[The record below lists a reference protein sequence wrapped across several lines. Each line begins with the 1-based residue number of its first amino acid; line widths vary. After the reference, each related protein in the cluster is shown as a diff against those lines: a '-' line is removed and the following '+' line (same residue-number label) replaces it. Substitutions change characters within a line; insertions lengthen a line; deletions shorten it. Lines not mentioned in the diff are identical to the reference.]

1 MTNNP
6 FESAKAQLAQAAIT
20 AGLDGKKV
28 ERLNNPDR
36 YIEVSIPVTMD
47 NGSQKIFTGFRSQHN
62 NARGPYKGGIRY
74 HQDVNLDE
82 VRALSFWMTFKNAVI
97 GVPFGGGK
105 GGIIVNPKD
114 LSEAELEKLSRGYMR
129 QMWRNFGPEIDVPA
143 PDVNTTG
150 QIMGW
155 MRDEYEKLTGTTAP
169 GVITGK
175 SIEDGGSQG
184 RTEATGFGG
193 GYVLREAVA
202 AGLVPEITAE
212 GADAVGTGRK
222 TIAIQG
228 FGNVA
233 TYLAEY
239 VTEHGFKIVALSD
252 SKGGVYNENGIDVV
266 AAEVHKKSSGS
277 LGGLE
282 GTSEI
287 TNEGLLELD
296 VDVLVPAALE
306 NVLTADN
313 AGKIKA
319 KFILEMAN
327 GPTTP
332 EADEIF
338 AKSGVTVIPDI
349 LANSGGVCVSYFE
362 WYQNQNNEK
371 WSKEDVLKKLDEHIV
386 AAFKSVREA
395 QRKYATTMRT
405 AAYIVASQRIIEKM

>member
-1 MTNNP
+1 MNNNP
-6 FESAKAQLAQAAIT
+6 FESAKAQLDAAAKVSNADVNI
-20 AGLDGKKV
+20 V
-28 ERLNNPDR
+28 ERLKNPDR
-36 YIEVSIPVTMD
+36 YIEVSIPIMMN
-47 NGSQKIFTGFRSQHN
+47 NGEQRIFEGFRSQHN

-74 HQDVNLDE
+74 HQQVSLDE
-82 VRALSFWMTFKNAVI
+82 VRALSFWMTFKNAVVN
-97 GVPFGGGK
+97 VPFGGGK
-105 GGIIVNPKD
+105 GGIIVNPKE
-114 LSEAELEKLSRGYMR
+114 LSEGELERLSRGYMR
-129 QMWRNFGPEIDVPA
+129 QMFRNFGPEIDVPA

-155 MRDEYEKLTGTTAP
+155 MRDEFEKLTGTTAP

-175 SIEDGGSQG
+175 SLEDGGSEG

-193 GYVLREAVA
+193 GYVLREALN
-202 AGLVPEITAE
+202 AGLVPAE
-212 GADAVGTGRK
+212 RK

-239 VTEHGFKIVALSD
+239 VKEHGFKVVALSD
-252 SKGGVYNENGIDVV
+252 SKGGVYNENGIDVS
-266 AAEVHKKSSGS
+266 AAEAHKKETKA
-277 LGGLE
+277 LTGLE
-282 GTSEI
+282 GTTEI
-287 TNEGLLELD
+287 TNEALLELD

-306 NVLTADN
+306 NVLTGDN

-332 EADEIF
+332 EADAIF
-338 AKSGVTVIPDI
+338 AQNGVTVVPDI

-371 WSKEDVLKKLDEHIV
+371 WTKEDVLKKLDEHMV
-386 AAFKSVREA
+386 AAFAAVREA
-395 QRKYATTMRT
+395 QQKHNTSMRT
-405 AAYIVASQRIIEKM
+405 AAYIVALERISEKMK

>member
-6 FESAKAQLAQAAIT
+6 FQSAKAQLAQAAKV
-20 AGLDGKKV
+20 AGLDEKKV
-28 ERLNNPDR
+28 EQLNNPDR

-47 NGSQKIFTGFRSQHN
+47 DGSQRIFTGFRSQHN

-97 GVPFGGGK
+97 DVPFGGGK
-105 GGIIVNPKD
+105 GGIIVNPKE
-114 LSEAELEKLSRGYMR
+114 LSEAELEKLSRGYMK

-143 PDVNTTG
+143 PDVNTNG
-150 QIMGW
+150 QIMAW
-155 MRDEYEKLTGTTAP
+155 MRDEFEKLTGTSAP

-175 SIEDGGSQG
+175 AVENGGSEG

-193 GYVLREAVA
+193 GYVLREALNS
-202 AGLVPEITAE
+202 GLVAGATA
-212 GADAVGTGRK
+212 DSGRK

-239 VTEHGFKIVALSD
+239 VKEHGFKIVALSD
-252 SKGGVYNENGIDVV
+252 SKGGIYNEDGIDVS
-266 AAEVHKKSSGS
+266 AAEVHKKETKA
-277 LGGLE
+277 LKGLE
-282 GTSEI
+282 GTTEI
-287 TNEGLLELD
+287 TNEQLLELD

-306 NVLTADN
+306 NVLTGYN
-313 AGKIKA
+313 AEKIKA

-338 AKSGVTVIPDI
+338 AKNGVTVVPDI

-386 AAFKSVREA
+386 AAFKAVREA
-395 QRKYATTMRT
+395 QEKYSTTMRT
-405 AAYIVASQRIIEKM
+405 AAYIVASQRIIQKM

>member
-6 FESAKAQLAQAAIT
+6 FESAKAQLDAAAKASNADPNI
-20 AGLDGKKV
+20 V
-28 ERLNNPDR
+28 ERLKHPDR
-36 YIEVSIPVTMD
+36 YIEVSIPVVMD
-47 NGSQKIFTGFRSQHN
+47 DGTTLRIFSGFRSQHN

-82 VRALSFWMTFKNAVI
+82 VRALSFWMTFKNAVVN
-97 GVPFGGGK
+97 VPFGGGK
-105 GGIIVNPKD
+105 GGIIVNPKE
-114 LSEAELEKLSRGYMR
+114 LSEGELERLSRGYMK
-129 QMWRNFGPEIDVPA
+129 QMFRNFGPLVDVPA

-155 MRDEYEKLTGTTAP
+155 MRDEFEKLTGTTAP

-175 SIEDGGSQG
+175 SLDDGGSQG

-193 GYVLREAVA
+193 GYVLREAMN
-202 AGLVPEITAE
+202 AGLVPGE
-212 GADAVGTGRK
+212 RK

-239 VTEHGFKIVALSD
+239 VKEHGFKIVALSD
-252 SKGGVYNENGIDVV
+252 SKGGIYNENGIDLA
-266 AAEVHKKSSGS
+266 AAEAHKQATRALK
-277 LGGLE
+277 GLE
-282 GTSEI
+282 GSSEI
-287 TNEGLLELD
+287 SNEELLELD

-306 NVLTADN
+306 NVLTGDN
-313 AGKIKA
+313 ASRIKA

-332 EADEIF
+332 EADAIF
-338 AKSGVTVIPDI
+338 AQNGVMVVPDI

-362 WYQNQNNEK
+362 WYQNQNNET
-371 WSKEDVLKKLDEHIV
+371 WSKEDVLKKLDERMV
-386 AAFKSVREA
+386 AAFADVRAA
-395 QRKYATTMRT
+395 QEKYSCTMRT
-405 AAYIVASQRIIEKM
+405 AAYIVATERIAEQMK